1 MAAIRRVLLC
11 GKSLFIS
18 GLQATL
24 EAAPGLELQVVEP
37 EPDRIRER
45 IREWQP
51 DILILES
58 ELLNCQSS
66 LSLLIDFP
74 QLKLIGL
81 DIEEDRLLVFSGQAA
96 YAPTTFDLLQ
106 VIGAESIK
114 FKPSKKNEAP

>member
-1 MAAIRRVLLC
+1 MTDIRRVLLC

-24 EAAPGLELQVVEP
+24 EAAPGVDLHLVEP
-37 EPDRIRER
+37 QPDRIVER

-51 DILILES
+51 DILILEY
-58 ELLNCQSS
+58 ELLNCQS

-81 DIEEDRLLVFSGQAA
+81 DIEDNRLLVFSGQAA
-96 YAPTTFDLLQ
+96 YAPTTIDLLQ
-106 VIGAESIK
+106 AI
-114 FKPSKKNEAP
+114 EA

>member
-1 MAAIRRVLLC
+1 MTDIRRVLLC

-24 EAAPGLELQVVEP
+24 EAAPGVDLQLVEP
-37 EPDRIRER
+37 QPDRIVER

-51 DILILES
+51 DILILEY
-58 ELLNCQSS
+58 ELLNCQS

-81 DIEEDRLLVFSGQAA
+81 DIEDNRLLVFSGQAA
-96 YAPTTFDLLQ
+96 YAPTTIDLLQ
-106 VIGAESIK
+106 AI
-114 FKPSKKNEAP
+114 EA

>member
-1 MAAIRRVLLC
+1 MAEFRRVLLC

-24 EAAPGLELQVVEP
+24 EAAPGLDLQLVDP
-37 EPDRIRER
+37 QPDRIRER

-51 DILILES
+51 DILILEH
-58 ELLNCQSS
+58 ELLNCQSF

-81 DIEEDRLLVFSGQAA
+81 DIEDNRLLVFSGHAA
-96 YAPTTFDLLQ
+96 YAPTTVDLLK
-106 VIGAESIK
+106 VI
-114 FKPSKKNEAP
+114 EA